1 MEVTLSIKI
10 QSGNAAFGDTDT
22 VAREETA
29 LILRK
34 LANNILRRKEHNKI
48 MDSYGNN
55 VGELF
60 FEVLED

>member
-10 QSGNAAFGDTDT
+10 QSGNSAFGDTET
-22 VAREETA
+22 ESREEIA

-34 LANNILRRKEHNKI
+34 LENNILKREEHNKI